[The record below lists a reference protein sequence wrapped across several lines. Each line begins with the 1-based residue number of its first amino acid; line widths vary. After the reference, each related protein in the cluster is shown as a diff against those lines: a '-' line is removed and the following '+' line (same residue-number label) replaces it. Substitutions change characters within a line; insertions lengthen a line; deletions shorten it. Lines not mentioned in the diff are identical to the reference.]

1 LFSADFPSG
10 ERMAN
15 RRQSTAS
22 ERVHPHSRLRRIVS
36 AFRERDWPGILIEL
50 LVVTLGV
57 LLAFQIDQ
65 WGQDRRQA
73 RDERQFLER
82 MWRETN
88 QAIREN
94 DWVISLHARNRK
106 GLIQGLSA
114 RGDGRALAKFAVAPM
129 SGCGADSMPG
139 LGFNDTSYQ
148 ELSASGRLNI
158 LSDPELRSVLRDV
171 AAAQADA
178 VAQLNYSRQKSI
190 PIRESLEKYYRFGL
204 DPLGNHTCTT
214 NWPGLVNDPIATN
227 AIVRAARNHLLMW
240 WKRAYT
246 RDVLAKAHNR
256 IACKLR
262 KPDCADRVPQIVGR
276 RNYSDT
282 LPPDLVRTFDDTA
295 ARDITPSRDITP

>member
-1 LFSADFPSG
+1 
-10 ERMAN
+10 MAN
-15 RRQSTAS
+15 RRRGPMTEETLPHWRL
-22 ERVHPHSRLRRIVS
+22 ERTIA
-36 AFRERDWPGILIEL
+36 AFRDRDWLGIGIEL

-65 WGQDRRQA
+65 WGQERRQA

-82 MWRETN
+82 MWRETST
-88 QAIREN
+88 AIHEN
-94 DWVISLHARNRK
+94 DWVIGIHAQNRR
-106 GLIQGLSA
+106 GLIRGLRA
-114 RGDGRALAKFAVAPM
+114 RDDAQALVRLAATPM

-158 LSDPELRSVLRDV
+158 VSDPELRSELRTV

-178 VAQLNYSRQKSI
+178 VAQLNYSREKSL
-190 PIRESLEKYYRFGL
+190 PIRESLEPYYKLGL
-204 DPLGNHTCTT
+204 DSDGNHTCRT
-214 NWPGLVNDPIATN
+214 NWPALVKDPVATN
-227 AIVRAARNHLLMW
+227 AVVRAVRNHLLMW

-256 IACKLR
+256 IACTLL

-282 LPPDLVRTFDDTA
+282 LPHELLRTFERTA
-295 ARDITPSRDITP
+295 DRVTTPE